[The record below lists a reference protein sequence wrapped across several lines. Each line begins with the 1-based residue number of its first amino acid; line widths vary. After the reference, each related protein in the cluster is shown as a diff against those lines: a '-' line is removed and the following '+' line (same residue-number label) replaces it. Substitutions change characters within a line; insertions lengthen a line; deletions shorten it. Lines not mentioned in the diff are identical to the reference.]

1 MRTLAFGAG
10 GPHALAESA
19 NGERHGWSSNTSP
32 FACRSRSSGIWPA
45 PLAAQPG
52 FGGKETW
59 REAGRPD
66 ALHLIIRWETGAAW
80 QSVPK
85 AVLADTDR
93 RFTAA
98 LGASFPVLSCTAYE
112 VLG

>member
-1 MRTLAFGAG
+1 MVVEHLAFRV
-10 GPHALAESA
+10 PLALQPEFLALDAE
-19 NGERHGWSSNTSP
+19 
-32 FACRSRSSGIWPA
+32 IWTA
-45 PLAAQPG
+45 TLAAQPG
-52 FGGKETW
+52 FRGKETW
-59 REAGRPD
+59 REAGDPD

-98 LGASFPVLSCTAYE
+98 LGASFPALSCTAYE